1 MPGGQAVTAIED
13 LAARLAVLED
23 REACRQ
29 LIARYGPMADAGDRD
44 GVASL
49 FASGGSYDVGGF
61 GTYVGSEAIG
71 ALLQCEEHR
80 GLIASGAA
88 HVLSDPVIELD
99 GDKAR
104 AFTYSIV
111 LRRSGE
117 AWAPH
122 RVSANIWHLVREA
135 HGWRAAHRAN
145 RLLDGSD
152 DTGAMLREWAADMRR
167 GAPFRASSGRL

>member
-1 MPGGQAVTAIED
+1 MTAIED
-13 LAARLAVLED
+13 LAARLAILED

-29 LIARYGPMADAGDRD
+29 LIARYGPMADAGDHE
-44 GVASL
+44 GAASL
-49 FASGGSYDVGGF
+49 FASDGSYDVGGF
-61 GTYVGSEAIG
+61 GTYAGSEAIG
-71 ALLQCEEHR
+71 ALLQCEEHL

-99 GDKAR
+99 GNKAHV
-104 AFTYSIV
+104 FTYSIV

-117 AWAPH
+117 AWVPH

-135 HGWRAAHRAN
+135 HCWHVAHRAN

-152 DTGAMLREWAADMRR
+152 DTRGMLREWAADMRR
-167 GAPFRASSGRL
+167 GDPSRESSGRL

>member
-1 MPGGQAVTAIED
+1 MTAIDD

-29 LIARYGPMADAGDRD
+29 LIARYGPMADAGDHD
-44 GVASL
+44 GAAGL
-49 FASGGSYDVGGF
+49 FAQRGRYDVGGF
-61 GTYVGSEAIG
+61 GTHVGREAIA
-71 ALLQCEEHR
+71 ALLQGEEHLA
-80 GLIASGAA
+80 LIAAGAA

-99 GDKAR
+99 GDSAR

-117 AWAPH
+117 GWAAH
-122 RVSANIWHLVREA
+122 RVSANVWYLERGA
-135 HGWRAAHRAN
+135 QGWCVTHRAN

-152 DTGAMLREWAADMRR
+152 DGRALLREWAAPARR
-167 GAPFRASSGRL
+167 GSPSGNGSSGL